1 MTGKLTRNQTLVL
14 SVLEKERAPLSAY
27 TILDRL
33 RGEGFRA
40 PLQVYRALQKLISEK
55 RVHKLESVNAFMACS
70 HPEHQKHGLTV
81 FIICEKC
88 HRVTEIE
95 SPVLAGDI
103 LKMTQKEGFSPRTTT
118 IEIQGL
124 CTKCNL
130 ERG

>member
-14 SVLEKERAPLSAY
+14 SVLEKERVPLSAY

-40 PLQVYRALQKLISEK
+40 PLQVYRALQKLVSEK

-70 HPEHQKHGLTV
+70 HPDHQKHGLTV
-81 FIICEKC
+81 FIICEQC
-88 HRVTEIE
+88 NRVTEIE
-95 SPVLAGDI
+95 NPILAGDI

-124 CTKCNL
+124 CTECNL
-130 ERG
+130 KRG

>member
-40 PLQVYRALQKLISEK
+40 PLQVYRALQQLSAEKLF
-55 RVHKLESVNAFMACS
+55 HKLESVNAFMACS
-70 HPEHQKHGLTV
+70 HPDHQKHGLTV
-81 FIICEKC
+81 FIICEQC
-88 HRVTEIE
+88 NRVTEIE
-95 SPVLAGDI
+95 NPVIAGDI

-124 CTKCNL
+124 CTECNL
-130 ERG
+130 KRG